1 MQSYKESSEYARLAK
16 RILSDILGFLKDK
29 VDNDALTLEE
39 QAALLRFFEE
49 NIPVRGTIEDLARY
63 YHQSP
68 VNVRSVIHRRLL
80 SKPLRRFLYSFLD
93 FRKVIPDKWVE

>member
-1 MQSYKESSEYARLAK
+1 MQSYEKSGEYARLAK
-16 RILSDILGFLKDK
+16 RILSDVLGFLKDK

-39 QAALLRFFEE
+39 QAALLRFIEE

-63 YHQSP
+63 YRQSP

-80 SKPLRRFLYSFLD
+80 AKPLRRVFYPFLD
-93 FRKVIPDKWVE
+93 FRRIVPDKWTK